1 MTAMVSS
8 VPPTALTVKVYKN
21 GNTTFLGKTL
31 VINRRCTRTM
41 EALYDQIT
49 AHISA
54 YNAVRRICTPIGG
67 RPVANL
73 ESIKD
78 KSVYVAAGREEFKKL
93 NYADIGASKQRRARK
108 TNDAPRKT
116 IIVGEGRHKMDYEWG
131 KRDLKILYVFC
142 NGDVFKPKVKIV
154 LQKKFQ
160 QSMEQILSIVQ
171 EHVAMAAAIAAL
183 YTKDG
188 KLVLSPSELLS
199 GTDYVAVER
208 GRAFKRMNYGGASS
222 PLSKGSRARFLP
234 HIGNGQLINAVQ
246 PQKRKAAKQRPRI
259 LKTNTKKKTHELS
272 SDAMQQFSPEL
283 PPALG
288 LTQLRESQDAE
299 SINNFTISSS
309 PPGWIG
315 EDTPLPGDTG
325 MVKQGNDEE
334 KTSTVGNVFTA
345 SGLMKEKADEVRDTR
360 QTKEEK
366 PIDLTTAEEVFEE
379 ELHGVEKELTN
390 KGDKQSKEQT
400 REMEK
405 EGFKDKSVSRPP
417 GEGSTRNET
426 SPRSSKEGRRK
437 SSVSKQDTTTD
448 GENTENDSNV
458 VN

>member
-21 GNTTFLGKTL
+21 GNSTFLGKTL
-31 VINRRCTRTM
+31 VINKRCTRTM

-73 ESIKD
+73 ESIKN

-93 NYADIGASKQRRARK
+93 NYADLGASKPRRTRK
-108 TNDAPRKT
+108 TNNAPRKT
-116 IIVGEGRHKMDYEWG
+116 VIVGEGRHKMDYEWG

-160 QSMEQILSIVQ
+160 QSMEQILSIIQ
-171 EHVAMAAAIAAL
+171 EHVVMAAAIAAL

-188 KLVLSPSELLS
+188 KLVLSPSELVS

-208 GRAFKRMNYGGASS
+208 GRAFKRTNYGGATS
-222 PLSKGSRARFLP
+222 PMSKSSRARFLP

-246 PQKRKAAKQRPRI
+246 PQKRKTAKQKPRI
-259 LKTNTKKKTHELS
+259 LNTKEKTDELS
-272 SDAMQQFSPEL
+272 SDVMQQFSPDL

-288 LTQLRESQDAE
+288 RTQLRESQDVE
-299 SINNFTISSS
+299 SMNNFTISSS
-309 PPGWIG
+309 PPERLG

-325 MVKQGNDEE
+325 MVKQGSNEE

-345 SGLMKEKADEVRDTR
+345 SGLLKEKADEVRETR

-366 PIDLTTAEEVFEE
+366 PIDLIAAEEVFEE
-379 ELHGVEKELTN
+379 ELNDVEKELTN

-400 REMEK
+400 
-405 EGFKDKSVSRPP
+405 
-417 GEGSTRNET
+417 
-426 SPRSSKEGRRK
+426 
-437 SSVSKQDTTTD
+437 
-448 GENTENDSNV
+448 
-458 VN
+458 

>member
-21 GNTTFLGKTL
+21 GNSTFLGKTL
-31 VINRRCTRTM
+31 VINKRCTRTM

-78 KSVYVAAGREEFKKL
+78 KSAYVAAGREEFKKL
-93 NYADIGASKQRRARK
+93 NYVDIGASKQRRARK
-108 TNDAPRKT
+108 TNNSPRKT

-154 LQKKFQ
+154 LQRKFQ

-171 EHVAMAAAIAAL
+171 EHVVMAAAIAAL

-188 KLVLSPSELLS
+188 KLVLSPSELVS
-199 GTDYVAVER
+199 GIDYVAVER

-222 PLSKGSRARFLP
+222 PLSKSSRARFLP

-246 PQKRKAAKQRPRI
+246 PQRRKAVKQKPRI
-259 LKTNTKKKTHELS
+259 LKTNTKEKTDELS
-272 SDAMQQFSPEL
+272 SDAMQPFSPDL

-288 LTQLRESQDAE
+288 LNQLRESQDVE
-299 SINNFTISSS
+299 SMNNFTISSS
-309 PPGWIG
+309 PPGWFG

-325 MVKQGNDEE
+325 NNEE

-345 SGLMKEKADEVRDTR
+345 SGLMKEKADEVRETR

-366 PIDLTTAEEVFEE
+366 QIDLITAEEVLEE

-405 EGFKDKSVSRPP
+405 EGFNDKSVSGPP

-437 SSVSKQDTTTD
+437 TSVSKQDTTTD
-448 GENTENDSNV
+448 GENIENNSNV